1 MGECLRVA
9 RYSGKALVD
18 SSRDVVGDPRRVVGL
33 LADVERVVIWFS
45 KGLKFPGVQVHGD
58 IQEIHHLQVR
68 FDGNFEVEALED
80 FRQLFSEAV
89 CGLWAGVLEGGQ
101 SIVSVEADSGSIDEA

>member
-1 MGECLRVA
+1 MVECLRVA
-9 RYSGKALVD
+9 RYRGKALVD

-58 IQEIHHLQVR
+58 IQLLLNKRSEMVSKCRHENKFRLA
-68 FDGNFEVEALED
+68 NFTP
-80 FRQLFSEAV
+80 
-89 CGLWAGVLEGGQ
+89 
-101 SIVSVEADSGSIDEA
+101 IK